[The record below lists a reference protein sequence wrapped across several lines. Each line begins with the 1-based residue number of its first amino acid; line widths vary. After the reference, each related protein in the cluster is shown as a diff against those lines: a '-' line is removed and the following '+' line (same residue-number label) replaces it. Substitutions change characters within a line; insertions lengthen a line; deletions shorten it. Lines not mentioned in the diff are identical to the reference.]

1 MKSVVLATNTPP
13 QTQAIVSQVLLL
25 CFHEITVQ
33 KEAHSLLW
41 LLFQNDCFA
50 AICSTGSVDLPCFSL
65 CVRHVRSEK
74 NMQVK
79 AETIS
84 QTSGGGVG
92 EILKNNTKKNSYV
105 L

>member
-25 CFHEITVQ
+25 CFYEITVQ

-41 LLFQNDCFA
+41 LLFQNDQNFT
-50 AICSTGSVDLPCFSL
+50 AICSAGSAAFLSVCVMCAQRRTWRSRLKPS
-65 CVRHVRSEK
+65 VRHR
-74 NMQVK
+74 
-79 AETIS
+79 
-84 QTSGGGVG
+84 GVG
-92 EILKNNTKKNSYV
+92 EILKYNTKKNRYV